1 MKRIY
6 QYLMLTGLSGILC
19 LFLAIPADAQRGGS
33 HGGGGGGHSG
43 GGGGSFSRGGG
54 GGGGGGRSSGG
65 FSGGRSGGSFSGGR
79 STQSFRSPSTQ
90 SYRSPST
97 QSFRSPSNQSFRSQ
111 SFQRG
116 GAYTRGGNSAYRGG
130 AVNGNRGS
138 AGIRGGYTRGGRYYS
153 GGYGRSYGYGARYS
167 PWYNRGGYYYNRGF
181 YRSSYYPRLGFSLGI
196 LPYGYYPFWW
206 GDAQFY
212 YSGGYFYQYNN
223 DQYTVVEPPIGAAVN
238 TLPSNAQAITINGQQ
253 YYESNGVYYVPVT
266 KDDGSLVY
274 QVAGKDGQLDT
285 PDNGGAQ
292 DDGYVGSNNNGNM
305 QQAPANAPQIGDLF
319 YSLPSDS
326 RKIRIAGQ
334 SYYVSPDDYYYQETR
349 DQQGNKAYKV
359 MGTPDDAP
367 GN

>member
-6 QYLMLTGLSGILC
+6 QYLILTGLSGMLC

-33 HGGGGGGHSG
+33 HGGGGGGRSG
-43 GGGGSFSRGGG
+43 GGGGGFSRGGG
-54 GGGGGGRSSGG
+54 GGSFGGGHSSGG
-65 FSGGRSGGSFSGGR
+65 FSGGR

-90 SYRSPST
+90 SFRSPST
-97 QSFRSPSNQSFRSQ
+97 QSFRSPSTQSFRPAQ
-111 SFQRG
+111 PGFQRG
-116 GAYTRGGNSAYRGG
+116 GAVNGYRGNGFAYRGG

-138 AGIRGGYTRGGRYYS
+138 YGGVRGGYYRGGRYYP
-153 GGYGRSYGYGARYS
+153 GGYSRSYSYGYRYS
-167 PWYNRGGYYYNRGF
+167 PWYNHGGYYYNRGF
-181 YRSSYYPRLGFSLGI
+181 YGNYYYPRLGFSLGV
-196 LPYGYYPFWW
+196 LPFGYYPFWW

-238 TLPSNAQAITINGQQ
+238 SLPSNAQAITINGQQ
-253 YYESNGVYYVPVT
+253 YYEVNGVYYVPVT
-266 KDDGSLVY
+266 KDDGTVVY
-274 QVAGKDGQLDT
+274 QVAGKDGQLET
-285 PDNGGAQ
+285 PDNGGSQ
-292 DDGYVGSNNNGNM
+292 DDGYAGSNM
-305 QQAPANAPQIGDLF
+305 QQAPSNAPQIGDLF
-319 YSLPSDS
+319 YSLPADS